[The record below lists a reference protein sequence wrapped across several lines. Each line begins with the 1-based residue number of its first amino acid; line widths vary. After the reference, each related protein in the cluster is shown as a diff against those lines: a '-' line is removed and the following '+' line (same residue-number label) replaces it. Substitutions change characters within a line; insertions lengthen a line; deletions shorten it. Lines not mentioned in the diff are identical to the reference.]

1 MLRFIKRPPLRFH
14 AHVGVQRQHGAGD
27 VPGDA
32 HDDLVAGAGLSKLRP
47 QRVPV
52 VVPSPDYIRLGAH
65 LRTSGRE
72 RADRTGG
79 IVRLAL
85 SGGEDVPIR
94 LAFTESLGVP
104 RSVHL
109 KLSRHGFVQAGSA
122 ARLPASV
129 FDLPT
134 VSVFFSRRSICCQRS
149 WRSSLSRSPQFRSRT
164 SAGFCC
170 AASWPPPTCAPSSAC
185 ARDPAKAAY
194 SASTTFPDAS
204 SRGSVRPGLHRAGA
218 AIALR
223 R

>member
-32 HDDLVAGAGLSKLRP
+32 HDDLVAGVGLSKLRH

-109 KLSRHGFVQAGSA
+109 KLSRHGFVQRDQPPGWPSA
-122 ARLPASV
+122 YLIVFRCCSGASSSS
-129 FDLPT
+129 T
-134 VSVFFSRRSICCQRS
+134 WVSLFSRRSRCR
-149 WRSSLSRSPQFRSRT
+149 RSS
-164 SAGFCC
+164 
-170 AASWPPPTCAPSSAC
+170 
-185 ARDPAKAAY
+185 
-194 SASTTFPDAS
+194 
-204 SRGSVRPGLHRAGA
+204 
-218 AIALR
+218 
-223 R
+223 

>member
-1 MLRFIKRPPLRFH
+1 MLRFIKRLRF
-14 AHVGVQRQHGAGD
+14 ASMRTWEYRDSMARETCPAMLMMTSSPAPDSASSVSSVCR
-27 VPGDA
+27 
-32 HDDLVAGAGLSKLRP
+32 LSCHRP
-47 QRVPV
+47 TT
-52 VVPSPDYIRLGAH
+52 Y
-65 LRTSGRE
+65 
-72 RADRTGG
+72 
-79 IVRLAL
+79 
-85 SGGEDVPIR
+85 
-94 LAFTESLGVP
+94 
-104 RSVHL
+104 
-109 KLSRHGFVQAGSA
+109 GFVQAGSA